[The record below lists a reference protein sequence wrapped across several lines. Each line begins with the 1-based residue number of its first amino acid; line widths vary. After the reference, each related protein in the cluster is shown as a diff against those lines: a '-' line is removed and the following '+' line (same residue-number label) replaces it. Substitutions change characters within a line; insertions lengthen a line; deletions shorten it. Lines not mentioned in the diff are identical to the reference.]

1 MPGAVYPWREQNEY
15 ELLVD
20 GGCFFP
26 AMLEA
31 VSKARYSIDI
41 ELYLVEK
48 GSCATAL
55 MEALIE
61 AAHRGIQVRCLFD
74 GFGTLKMDD
83 MHRAQLSEAGGQVR
97 IYNPVGLWR
106 GWRNLYRD
114 HRKLLIVDESQ
125 AFVGGS
131 GATNDFWAPGEE
143 LCQWHEVMV
152 RMRGPLV
159 SDWMSLFQ
167 RQWQACHQRYAWKPE
182 ASRGR
187 ILVPRPPQS
196 TTGLGRV
203 AYADARQH
211 RDIVLSLVRALI
223 VAKKRIWF
231 ATPYFLPSWRVR
243 RALRKAAQR
252 GVDVRLILTG
262 RHTDNPPVRFA
273 GQRYY
278 PGLLRAGVKIY
289 EYQPRFS
296 HLKMVQVDDWV
307 SVGSC
312 NFDYWNLRFNLD
324 ANLEAIDPTLSQ
336 AVSEC
341 FLMDFQQSR
350 EITLQD
356 WRNRPWWKR
365 LRERLWGTLDRLV
378 LTLLSKRKS

>member
-1 MPGAVYPWREQNEY
+1 MPGAVYPWREQNQY

-20 GGCFFP
+20 GGRFFP
-26 AMLEA
+26 AMLDA
-31 VSKARYSIDI
+31 IAKAQRSIDI

-48 GSCATAL
+48 GTCATAL

-61 AAHRGIQVRCLFD
+61 AAHRGVTVRCLFD
-74 GFGTLKMDD
+74 GFGTLKMDEA
-83 MHRAQLSEAGGQVR
+83 HRVQLSEAGGQVR
-97 IYNPVGLWR
+97 VYNPVGLWH

-114 HRKLLIVDESQ
+114 HRKLLIVDESL

-131 GATNDFWAPGEE
+131 GATNDFWTPGEE

-152 RMRGPLV
+152 SIRGPLV
-159 SDWMSLFQ
+159 SDWISLFR
-167 RQWQACHQRYAWKPE
+167 RQWEACYQRHAWKPE

-187 ILVPRPPQS
+187 IQVPRPPQANS
-196 TTGLGRV
+196 SLGRV

-223 VAKKRIWF
+223 VAKERIWF

-278 PGLLRAGVKIY
+278 PRLLRAGVKIY

-296 HLKMVQVDDWV
+296 HLKMVQVDQWV

-324 ANLEAIDPTLSQ
+324 ANLEAIDPALSQ

-341 FLMDFQQSR
+341 LLADFQQSR
-350 EITLQD
+350 EITLQS
-356 WRNRPWWKR
+356 WRDRPLWKR

-378 LTLLSKRKS
+378 LTVLSKRKS

>member
-1 MPGAVYPWREQNEY
+1 MPGAVYPWRENNRY
-15 ELLVD
+15 ELFVD

-26 AMLEA
+26 AMLQA
-31 VSKARYSIDI
+31 INKAQRRVDV

-48 GSCATAL
+48 GTCASAL
-55 MEALIE
+55 MDALID
-61 AAHRGIQVRCLFD
+61 AARRGVAVRCLLD
-74 GFGTLKMDD
+74 GFGTLKMDED
-83 MHRAQLSEAGGQVR
+83 HRTQLSEAGGHVR
-97 IYNPVGLWR
+97 IYNPVGLKR

-114 HRKLLIVDESQ
+114 HRKLLVVDEAL

-131 GATNDFWAPGEE
+131 GATNEFWSPGEE

-152 RMRGPLV
+152 SIQGPLV
-159 SDWMSLFQ
+159 ADWIGLFQ
-167 RQWQACHQRYAWKPE
+167 RQWDACHERHAWKPE

-187 ILVPRPPQS
+187 LQVPKPP
-196 TTGLGRV
+196 TAAAGLGRV

-211 RDIVLSLVRALI
+211 RDIVQSLVRALLG
-223 VAKKRIWF
+223 ARERIWF

-243 RALRKAAQR
+243 RALRRAAQR

-278 PGLLRAGVKIY
+278 PRLLKAGVKIY

-324 ANLEAIDPTLSQ
+324 ANLEAIDPNFSR
-336 AVSEC
+336 AVSES
-341 FLMDFQQSR
+341 LLADIQESR
-350 EITLQD
+350 EITLTD
-356 WRNRPWWKR
+356 WRQRPWWKR

-378 LTLLSKRKS
+378 LTVLSKRKS